1 MAAAV
6 VLTLGVPVLAMIQPG
21 APAAQVQAQDAR
33 TPPGTALGTALGTSL
48 RTPPKEAERG
58 REAVDMP
65 AAAILGSE
73 IRRLS
78 DEADSV
84 DRLWAAYGE
93 QCGAAQVASTQ
104 PTDFGRVWF
113 AVLDAPERGAGGH
126 CAELLQLIRQ
136 SGEGI
141 RRDLRRALSAARKAR
156 VDTGTEVGLLRWH
169 SLELP

>member
-33 TPPGTALGTALGTSL
+33 TTPGTALGTALGTSL
-48 RTPPKEAERG
+48 RTPQ
-58 REAVDMP
+58 AVDMP